1 MGGSDN
7 DLPSNR
13 YTKNNS
19 IMGGR
24 DTSLF

>member
-7 DLPSNR
+7 DLPSSR
-13 YTKNNS
+13 YRKNNS